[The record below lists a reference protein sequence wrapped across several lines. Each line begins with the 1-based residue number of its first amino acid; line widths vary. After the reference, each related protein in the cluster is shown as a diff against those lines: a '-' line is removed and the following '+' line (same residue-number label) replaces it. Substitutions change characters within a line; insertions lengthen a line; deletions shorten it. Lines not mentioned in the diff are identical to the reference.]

1 MIAKTKSLK
10 IMSWPPG
17 KSKKLILLVCLCL
30 PSLTQAA
37 CVTGDCE
44 DGFGTYSN
52 PLYRYEGEFKGW
64 LRDGHGTYMQ
74 KLKRNRY
81 VGEWEQ
87 NLPHG
92 QGSGLFMTACWSV
105 CPASRSEF
113 PARDWM
119 SATFYWDLR
128 EIRCAEKGNAPRK
141 AMLERYLVIGRKTW
155 LIRLIPITRRCFL

>member
-1 MIAKTKSLK
+1 MFAKAKSLQMMIRRLGAMK
-10 IMSWPPG
+10 I
-17 KSKKLILLVCLCL
+17 LLLLVCLSFL
-30 PSLTQAA
+30 SLTQAA

-44 DGFGTYSN
+44 DGFGTYCN

-92 QGSGLFMTACWSV
+92 QGSGLFMTAC
-105 CPASRSEF
+105 
-113 PARDWM
+113 
-119 SATFYWDLR
+119 
-128 EIRCAEKGNAPRK
+128 
-141 AMLERYLVIGRKTW
+141 
-155 LIRLIPITRRCFL
+155 